1 MWLRDMLPKRFN
13 DARILIYGYDTRLQ
27 KGDSVKNIHDI
38 GDSFRHAISTI
49 RSQETVTRPLIIL
62 GHSLGGIVIKEVG
75 PFTFFSLIFLLTCI
89 QAMIKMPK
97 GDEQDQSTFNS
108 IAGLL
113 FFGVPNQGMEIKSL
127 VAMVGEN
134 RTRFLLETLAP
145 SSRWTQE
152 QSERFREL
160 CPEDIRIATFF
171 ETKESPTV
179 IEVIMVAYCSNES
192 ALLMCSIVRAWPV
205 A

>member
-13 DARILIYGYDTRLQ
+13 DARILIYVYDTGLQ

-38 GDSFRHAISTI
+38 GDSFRHGISTI
-49 RSQETVTRPLIIL
+49 RSQETVIRQLVIL
-62 GHSLGGIVIKEVG
+62 GHSLGGIVIKEVDA
-75 PFTFFSLIFLLTCI
+75 FTIFFLVFLLIWI

-113 FFGVPNQGMEIKSL
+113 FFGVPSQGMKIQSL
-127 VAMVGEN
+127 VTMVGED

-152 QSERFREL
+152 QSERFREIR
-160 CPEDIRIATFF
+160 PEDISIATFY

-179 IEVIMVAYCSNES
+179 IEVIIVA
-192 ALLMCSIVRAWPV
+192 
-205 A
+205 